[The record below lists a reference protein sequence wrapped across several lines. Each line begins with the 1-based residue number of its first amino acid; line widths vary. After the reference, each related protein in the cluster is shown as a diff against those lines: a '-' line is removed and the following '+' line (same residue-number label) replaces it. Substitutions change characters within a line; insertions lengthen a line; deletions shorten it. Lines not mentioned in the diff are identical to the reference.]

1 MSSKAPISI
10 TIITLN
16 EECNIARCLDSV
28 AWADEVV
35 VVDSGSKDKTLEIA
49 RSKGAKVFSNPWK
62 GYGQQKNFA
71 QDQTQNDWVLNID
84 ADEVVSE
91 DLKNEVLAT
100 LKLGQEG
107 KLEARGFAI
116 PRRTFYL
123 GKWILNGGWYPNYLV
138 RFANKK
144 VSRWSEPEIH
154 EALEVQGPIQKLQSD
169 LEHFTFE
176 GIEDQVLANLKYAK
190 LGARELNRRHR
201 RPSLLKQILK
211 PWWKFVE
218 TYFLKSGWRD
228 GWAGFVISV
237 NAAYSVFLKF
247 SFQLE
252 ESFKDEK

>member
-1 MSSKAPISI
+1 MSKAKISI

-16 EECNIARCLDSV
+16 EEDNIARCLDSV
-28 AWADEVV
+28 AWADDVV
-35 VVDSGSKDKTLEIA
+35 VVDSGSKDRTLEIS
-49 RSKGAKVFSNPWK
+49 REKGARVFTNPWK

-71 QDQTQNDWVLNID
+71 QDQTKNDWVLNID

-91 DLKNEVLAT
+91 DLKNEILAI
-100 LKLGQEG
+100 LKLDAAGQ
-107 KLEARGFAI
+107 LEARGFAV

-138 RFANKK
+138 RLANKK
-144 VSRWSEPEIH
+144 SARWSEPEIH
-154 EALEVQGPIQKLQSD
+154 EALEVQGLVQRLQSD

-190 LGARELNRRHR
+190 LGARELNRKHR

-211 PWWKFVE
+211 PGWKFFE
-218 TYFLKSGWRD
+218 TYILKSGWKD

-237 NAAYSVFLKF
+237 NAAYSIFLKF

-252 ESFKDEK
+252 ESFKEEK